1 MEFSRALYFVIIS
14 STTVG
19 FGDVVCVSRAG
30 KLVVMIGSL
39 SSVLLFSA
47 LFANVAERLLVGR
60 WHLIAMFLVVGV
72 AVLCEVENASLED
85 MVWLLFQT
93 ITTVGSET
101 KRKPLSFLIPNKKQ
115 IRGHCS
121 ENPSREIHHFHSGI
135 DGPGDA
141 IDDCNKNAV
150 VDDEMKT
157 RRGV

>member
-1 MEFSRALYFVIIS
+1 MNYLWCWLAFIVLFTTLVMAVENMEFSRALYFVIIS

-101 KRKPLSFLIPNKKQ
+101 KRKPFPILIPNKKTDTGTLLRKPKQ
-115 IRGHCS
+115 
-121 ENPSREIHHFHSGI
+121 
-135 DGPGDA
+135 GDSSFPFWH
-141 IDDCNKNAV
+141 
-150 VDDEMKT
+150 
-157 RRGV
+157 